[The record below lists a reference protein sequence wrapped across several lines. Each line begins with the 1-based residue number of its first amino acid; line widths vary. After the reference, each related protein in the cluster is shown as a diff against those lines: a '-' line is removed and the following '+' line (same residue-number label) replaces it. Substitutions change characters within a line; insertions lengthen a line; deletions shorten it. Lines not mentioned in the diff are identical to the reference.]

1 MWHSERNR
9 ISTNENETILN
20 NEKWTLRT
28 NMQLK
33 ASLLKT
39 TAKQNASLQKQQ
51 LNRMLAYLMA
61 K

>member
-1 MWHSERNR
+1 MD
-9 ISTNENETILN
+9 ITY
-20 NEKWTLRT
+20 

>member
-1 MWHSERNR
+1 MRMR
-9 ISTNENETILN
+9 LFCFILN